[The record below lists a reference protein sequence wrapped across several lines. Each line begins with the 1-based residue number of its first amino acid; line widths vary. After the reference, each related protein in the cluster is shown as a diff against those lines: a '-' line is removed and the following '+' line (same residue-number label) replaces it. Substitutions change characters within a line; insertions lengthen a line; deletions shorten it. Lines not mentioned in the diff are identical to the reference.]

1 MVTLKCLI
9 GVSGQIQVRSVPD
22 LIGRSG
28 QSGQVNLTCRP
39 GPGIQ
44 SSQPNYVR
52 SPAPPLSPL
61 AHLDAPGAIATAMVI
76 AFAWF
81 CMVYGFR

>member
-28 QSGQVNLTCRP
+28 QSGQVNLTCRA
-39 GPGIQ
+39 GPDPFIVLNY
-44 SSQPNYVR
+44 SSFCFFMVAICATGA
-52 SPAPPLSPL
+52 PAV
-61 AHLDAPGAIATAMVI
+61 IATEKGLPETAKPL
-76 AFAWF
+76 
-81 CMVYGFR
+81 

>member
-39 GPGIQ
+39 GPDSHGFVWFMGFGKRIPIPHEIFRKG
-44 SSQPNYVR
+44 SI
-52 SPAPPLSPL
+52 SPELTHLFGQLLS
-61 AHLDAPGAIATAMVI
+61 
-76 AFAWF
+76 
-81 CMVYGFR
+81 